1 MVFVTQYM
9 HITNQHAVHLK
20 QIFKSIKMEK

>member
-1 MVFVTQYM
+1 MVVISQYM